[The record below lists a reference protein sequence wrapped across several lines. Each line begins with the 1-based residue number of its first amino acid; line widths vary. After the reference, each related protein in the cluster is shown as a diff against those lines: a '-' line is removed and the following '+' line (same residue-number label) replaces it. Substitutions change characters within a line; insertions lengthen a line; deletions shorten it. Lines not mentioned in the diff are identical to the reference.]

1 MTNLAPNILAALLL
15 LSVAACANTSGPAA
29 GTTAFVTDT
38 SAASVAFRSLRVES
52 GSSGQASV
60 VKGQLHR
67 TSHEPVRFGHVDYV
81 VRDAQG
87 NVREEGWVEHSA
99 AIRLRHAHRPS
110 LFSIN
115 MKRPVT
121 QGDQIQLT
129 YHTSSHS

>member
-1 MTNLAPNILAALLL
+1 MAKLATNILATLSL

-29 GTTAFVTDT
+29 GTAFVTDT

-52 GSSGQASV
+52 GSSGQASL

-67 TSHEPVRFGHVDYV
+67 TGHEPVRFGHVDYV

-115 MKRPVT
+115 LKQPVT